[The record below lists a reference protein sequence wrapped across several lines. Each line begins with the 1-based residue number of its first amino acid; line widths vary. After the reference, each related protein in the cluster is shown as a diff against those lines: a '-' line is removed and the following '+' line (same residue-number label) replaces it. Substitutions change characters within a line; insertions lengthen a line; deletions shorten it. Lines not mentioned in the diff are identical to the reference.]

1 MPRERPVRPD
11 RRTPVSP
18 RERGAA
24 LLTVLL
30 MVAVIAV
37 LAGTALERL
46 RLSTRLAQNAV
57 SIDQARSYAEAGEA
71 LALVRISALLAQ
83 SPERTT
89 LAGGWSGRPFPLPV
103 PDGVA
108 TIAVSDGGNCF
119 NLNSL
124 VTLAGPSTYASYT
137 PARLQ
142 FARLIRLVGAP
153 AASPDDLAAA
163 VSDWIDSDTAPLP
176 GGAED
181 SSYQG
186 LATPYRTA
194 NTLIADPSELR
205 AVGGMTPAVY
215 DRLRPWLC
223 ALPKAEPSRINVNTL
238 TPEQAPLMAML
249 FPDTL
254 SIGAARELLLRRPPQ
269 GYESSAAFFAAPA
282 LSGITAAPDA
292 VSQTA
297 VTSQWFALDIRVMQG
312 SSELEEH
319 ALVDATRLPARLA
332 SRQWGEPS

>member
-1 MPRERPVRPD
+1 MALRQAQDERGRY
-11 RRTPVSP
+11 S
-18 RERGAA
+18 ERGAA

-30 MVAVIAV
+30 LVAVIAV
-37 LAGTALERL
+37 MAGTALERL
-46 RLSTRLAQNAV
+46 RLSTRLAQNIV
-57 SIDQARSYAEAGEA
+57 SIDQARAYALAGEA
-71 LALVRISALLAQ
+71 LALSRISNLLSQ
-83 SPERTT
+83 NHDRTT

-103 PDGVA
+103 PDGLA
-108 TIAVSDGGNCF
+108 TITVQDGGNCF

-124 VTLAGPSTYASYT
+124 VTQTAPGTYAAYT

-153 AASPDDLAAA
+153 ASSPDNLAAA
-163 VSDWIDSDTAPLP
+163 VSDWIDSDRDPLP

-181 SSYQG
+181 SAYQA
-186 LATPYRTA
+186 LPTPYRTA
-194 NTLIADPSELR
+194 NTLIADASELR
-205 AVGGMTPAVY
+205 AVSGVTPAVY
-215 DRLRPWLC
+215 DRLRPWVC
-223 ALPKAEPSRINVNTL
+223 ALPRAEPSRINVNTL
-238 TPEQAPLMAML
+238 TPEQGALMAML

-292 VSQTA
+292 VQQTA
-297 VTSQWFALDIRVMQG
+297 VTSQWFALDIRVTQG
-312 SSELEEH
+312 ASELEEH

-332 SRQWGEPS
+332 SRHWGEPS